1 LVNPP
6 FGLPKQRSAHTKKT
20 DDLIMKT
27 PTLIVRLVGLYLL
40 ASCAVGIMQI
50 GQMESLAGPVGVSTQ
65 QQSVVSHMQV
75 YCVFG
80 LIVGLAA
87 TAFAGPLARM
97 LTFDSEPREAAS
109 DLADQLLKRKN
120 EKSA

>member
-1 LVNPP
+1 
-6 FGLPKQRSAHTKKT
+6 
-20 DDLIMKT
+20 MKT

-40 ASCAVGIMQI
+40 ASCAIGIMQI
-50 GQMESLAGPVGVSTQ
+50 GQMESLAGPVGISTQ

-80 LIVGLAA
+80 VIVGLAA
-87 TAFAGPLARM
+87 TVFGGPLARM

-109 DLADQLLKRKN
+109 DLADQLLKPKN